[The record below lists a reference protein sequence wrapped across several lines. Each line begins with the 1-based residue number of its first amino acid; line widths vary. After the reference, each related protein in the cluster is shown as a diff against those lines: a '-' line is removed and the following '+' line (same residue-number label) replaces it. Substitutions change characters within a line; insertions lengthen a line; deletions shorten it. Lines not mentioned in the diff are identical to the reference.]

1 MKNWLYRM
9 ENKYGHKAIPNLMM
23 TVVIGMAIV
32 FVADLLNPSV
42 NLQSYL
48 YLSRDAILHGQ
59 VWRLLTFIFLPPD
72 SSLLFILFSL
82 YFYYWIGS
90 ALENQWGSFRFN
102 MYYLCG
108 VLGTVA
114 ACFITGSA
122 DNFFL
127 NMSLFFAFAALY
139 PDMQVLLFFI
149 LPIKVKWLA
158 WVDAALFLFQFIT
171 GGISTKVAIV
181 MSLLNFFIFF
191 GPDFFRRIFNDAR
204 YWKTRAQFR
213 RNNRSR

>member
-1 MKNWLYRM
+1 M
-9 ENKYGHKAIPNLMM
+9 EYKYGRKAIPNLMM
-23 TVVIGMAIV
+23 TVVIGMALV

-48 YLSRDAILHGQ
+48 VLSREALLRGQ
-59 VWRLLTFIFLPPD
+59 VWRLVTFIFLPPD
-72 SSLLFILFSL
+72 SSLIFILFSL

-90 ALENQWGSFRFN
+90 SLEARWGAFRFN
-102 MYYLCG
+102 VYYLCG
-108 VLGTVA
+108 VLGAIVS
-114 ACFITGSA
+114 CFITGYS

-149 LPIKVKWLA
+149 IPIKVKWLA
-158 WVDAALFLFQFIT
+158 LLDAALFVYQFIV
-171 GGISTKVAIV
+171 GGVPAKIAIV
-181 MSLLNFFIFF
+181 MSLVNFFLFF
-191 GPDFFRRIFNDAR
+191 GPDFVGRIRKDSR

-213 RNNRSR
+213 RSNRR